1 MMIFFWAILAYI
13 LYRVWISQGGQF
25 SGGFPKQEGA
35 EEVLK
40 RRYVNGEIDEETY
53 NRMKSQL

>member
-1 MMIFFWAILAYI
+1 MTWLLLIGAGIVIYFVVKDKKIDL
-13 LYRVWISQGGQF
+13 GG
-25 SGGFPKQEGA
+25 KNEA

-53 NRMKSQL
+53 LRMKENIKK